1 MVDELVVCSYETR
14 CGTTEHG
21 HAHFVATAPGC
32 CSLRTFQCKERHATH
47 NSPTTAYSSEP
58 TTTAASTAAIHH
70 PAVTRHHP
78 RNTPPSLIHTQ
89 PLPNILSTALLHL
102 SSCLVFPSP
111 QPHHPPTTMFV
122 LSFHLAALLVLSLL
136 LLSSVAL
143 VRAQAQLCSTV
154 LGDSVAVDYPMSAP
168 FQSNVVLLQSFMS
181 GPVAQPINQLATLA
195 QAQANNA
202 QVLLGLYA
210 DDASLIAATGPI
222 FATGSATGT
231 YAAPFANGQ
240 TVTLK
245 ANTLYYIAF
254 LPSAQIQIRY
264 KFSGATTSPAKSFNN
279 PYSSGLH
286 SSYPGTPY
294 QSSDVYGVAALLCPT
309 TASGGG
315 DPLFTGFYGQQF
327 YISGVDGQVMT
338 VLASHN
344 MQVNGRLVQL
354 EDGQSMLPYEQDK
367 LRQASELRL
376 SDDPTAPAALP
387 STIAWTHPGTY
398 FGECGVALFDHNRL
412 HAKAGG
418 YATGWAAL
426 TLNRRPLPVSDVP
439 IVIGQGANTTY
450 IHRSSSHHLTIR
462 TATLQLT
469 LVNSDHFLNIER
481 VQLESG
487 YDAKTRLGGILG
499 GTADASWSWAPAV
512 EADNT
517 VASGDLFD
525 RQQMDM

>member
-1 MVDELVVCSYETR
+1 MLVQS
-14 CGTTEHG
+14 
-21 HAHFVATAPGC
+21 
-32 CSLRTFQCKERHATH
+32 SLL
-47 NSPTTAYSSEP
+47 
-58 TTTAASTAAIHH
+58 AASM
-70 PAVTRHHP
+70 
-78 RNTPPSLIHTQ
+78 SLI
-89 PLPNILSTALLHL
+89 
-102 SSCLVFPSP
+102 V
-111 QPHHPPTTMFV
+111 V
-122 LSFHLAALLVLSLL
+122 LSVSLL
-136 LLSSVAL
+136 LGVNGQTS
-143 VRAQAQLCSTV
+143 CSTV
-154 LGDSVAVDYPMSAP
+154 LSDLQPSDYTFQPAEIDANSLVIFGGFTATAGQTINALSTYYDASINMNDVFPLSVRLSLYTGANNVDTLDVAGSQEITFTATSASGVYSAP
-168 FQSNVVLLQSFMS
+168 LRNSYR
-181 GPVAQPINQLATLA
+181 LA
-195 QAQANNA
+195 
-202 QVLLGLYA
+202 
-210 DDASLIAATGPI
+210 
-222 FATGSATGT
+222 
-231 YAAPFANGQ
+231 
-240 TVTLK
+240 
-245 ANTLYYIAF
+245 ANTYYYIA
-254 LPSAQIQIRY
+254 IQTTGTFY
-264 KFSGATTSPAKSFNN
+264 VKTKAATYDAGSYYPNQ
-279 PYSSGLH
+279 PYSATPPSPL
-286 SSYPGTPY
+286 SSYNSPISYFYFIPIAAQLCTPV
-294 QSSDVYGVAALLCPT
+294 SSSSSSGPSSLSSSSSRVLGP
-309 TASGGG
+309 ASGSG

-398 FGECGVALFDHNRL
+398 FGECGVALFDDNRL

-450 IHRSSSHHLTIR
+450 IHRSSTHHLTIR

-499 GTADASWSWAPAV
+499 GTANASWSWAPAV
-512 EADNT
+512 EADNS